1 MKCKELWIKY
11 FTQFNSKVAFD
22 IVFSCKICIV
32 AVWMLYV
39 AAMYVE
45 LIPNDV
51 ASTVLSRAVY
61 SVIMGTAAAFFT
73 MPLYLIGFI
82 ILGMLIKFAKDA
94 AYGLSLLFKR
104 EKKHTSI

>member
-32 AVWMLYV
+32 AVWALYV
-39 AAMYVE
+39 AAMYVKF
-45 LIPNDV
+45 IPVDV

-61 SVIMGTAAAFFT
+61 SVIMGTGAAFFT

-82 ILGMLIKFAKDA
+82 VLGMLIKFAKDA
-94 AYGLSLLFKR
+94 LHGLSLIFNRGSK
-104 EKKHTSI
+104 TIN